1 VQGFVDAR
9 FAHGSDY
16 LRIIYDHFLP
26 TLSAEQLHALV
37 VAAHKRNRLVVAHEG
52 TQSEGHRTSGTD
64 SREPRSKIVAFRIF
78 WPVAKLERHV
88 TILGREPAPTLQ
100 RNHPEQVG
108 EAIHDDHSCFHLRR
122 P

>member
-9 FAHGSDY
+9 FADGSDY

-52 TQSEGHRTSGTD
+52 TQSEGHGRRL
-64 SREPRSKIVAFRIF
+64 RELILESPDQKL
-78 WPVAKLERHV
+78 WPFVFF
-88 TILGREPAPTLQ
+88 GR
-100 RNHPEQVG
+100 
-108 EAIHDDHSCFHLRR
+108 
-122 P
+122 